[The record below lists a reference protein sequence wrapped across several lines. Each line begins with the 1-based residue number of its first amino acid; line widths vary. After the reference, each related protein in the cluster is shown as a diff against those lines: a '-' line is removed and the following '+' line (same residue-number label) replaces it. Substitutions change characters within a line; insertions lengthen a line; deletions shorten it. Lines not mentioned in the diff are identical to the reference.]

1 MSMPIQIGDEEM
13 HAFIDGEL
21 APARLKDVEKAITSD
36 AVLAE
41 RIAAFQANKAQLSG
55 ALEALLYR
63 PLPKRWVKIIDNYEP
78 DKPVVWSR
86 DGFLAIA
93 AALVIAVTTWV
104 AYWNSVPH
112 EEAIIEEALSA
123 RTDLGKATISP
134 TSTSEANNIIS
145 SALRAHLK
153 APDLSRMDYALAGI
167 RVYTHVPGGSAVEL
181 LYRHSDGRVFALYVR
196 HPSSAARFDQFKDGD
211 LRVCIWQDEEL
222 GAVMTG
228 RMSAAEM
235 QRLASLAYSGLVL

>member
-1 MSMPIQIGDEEM
+1 MHTEFSDEDL

-21 APARLKDVEKAITSD
+21 ASARQKDMEKAVKSD
-36 AVLAE
+36 SVLAE
-41 RIAAFQANKAQLSG
+41 RIAAFQSDKALLAG
-55 ALEALLYR
+55 ALEALLHR
-63 PLPKRWVKIIDNYEP
+63 PLPKKWLKLIDSHEP
-78 DKPVVWSR
+78 AKAIVWSR

-93 AALVIAVTTWV
+93 AALLIAVTAGI

-123 RTDLGKATISP
+123 RSDLGKATIAP
-134 TSTSEANNIIS
+134 ADAAEANNIIA
-145 SALRAHLK
+145 SALRARLK
-153 APDLSRMDYALAGI
+153 APDLSRMDYTLTGI

-181 LYRHSDGRVFALYVR
+181 RYRHSDGRIFTVYVR
-196 HPSSAARFDQFKDGD
+196 HPSSAARFDQFKQGD
-211 LRVCIWQDEEL
+211 LRVCIWQDDEL